1 MIIKAFNLRQMLG
14 AKISS
19 EIKILKKE
27 TFSPSYR
34 KTDTMQNMSNDVIEE
49 TLNSSYRII
58 DGQLNVILLCNLPW
72 LRLINVIKKLGFL

>member
-1 MIIKAFNLRQMLG
+1 MFG

-58 DGQLNVILLCNLPW
+58 DGQLNVILLCNFALVK
-72 LRLINVIKKLGFL
+72 IN